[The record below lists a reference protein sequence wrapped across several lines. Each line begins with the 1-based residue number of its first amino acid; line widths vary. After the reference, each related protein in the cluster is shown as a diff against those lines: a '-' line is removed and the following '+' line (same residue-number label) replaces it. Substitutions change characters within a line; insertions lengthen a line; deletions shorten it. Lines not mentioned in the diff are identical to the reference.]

1 MNTDPFS
8 LLIIS
13 SLLVILSTSYGILW
27 PREQLFTQTQYRKT
41 KLNQADQGLFSVK
54 LINPL
59 YLFYIKWN
67 MYLDEAEQR
76 SLSSSKQSVS
86 GVTLRLGVVPAH
98 IPCTQDSTIYLTMKA
113 TPTDPMALSTS
124 CSGPRQSYSGPAETF
139 SEDALLPQLTGS
151 SASRDAMAQ
160 TSTWSWVLWCL
171 CAAAHSGESI
181 AHMHG
186 TMAGAGQTGRGV
198 AS

>member
-59 YLFYIKWN
+59 YLFYIK
-67 MYLDEAEQR
+67 
-76 SLSSSKQSVS
+76 
-86 GVTLRLGVVPAH
+86 
-98 IPCTQDSTIYLTMKA
+98 
-113 TPTDPMALSTS
+113 
-124 CSGPRQSYSGPAETF
+124 
-139 SEDALLPQLTGS
+139 
-151 SASRDAMAQ
+151 
-160 TSTWSWVLWCL
+160 
-171 CAAAHSGESI
+171 
-181 AHMHG
+181 
-186 TMAGAGQTGRGV
+186 
-198 AS
+198 